1 MLGPKTT
8 KLGNLIL
15 PSFRCCCS
23 SYVCSVCS
31 PRGSIDNVAIQDS
44 ASSANSI
51 DIACPRIQPCKQQNY
66 PPQGV
71 GVSFIAYFLMS
82 SFSLE
87 TQINVNLWEEFKK
100 LSSINLFGNSE
111 LIDEY
116 MYYVLAQG
124 AQKLSSK
131 VEM

>member
-1 MLGPKTT
+1 
-8 KLGNLIL
+8 
-15 PSFRCCCS
+15 
-23 SYVCSVCS
+23 
-31 PRGSIDNVAIQDS
+31 
-44 ASSANSI
+44 
-51 DIACPRIQPCKQQNY
+51 
-66 PPQGV
+66 
-71 GVSFIAYFLMS
+71 MS

-100 LSSINLFGNSE
+100 LSIINLFGNSE